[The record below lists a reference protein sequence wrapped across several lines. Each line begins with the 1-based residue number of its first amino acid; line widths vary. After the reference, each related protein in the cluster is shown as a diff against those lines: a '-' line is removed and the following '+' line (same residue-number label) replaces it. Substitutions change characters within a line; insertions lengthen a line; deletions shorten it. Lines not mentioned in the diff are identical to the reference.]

1 MMSRFVIY
9 MIAYVVMVVVNI
21 IAERLPLNGQ
31 TTGEISRKVDVL
43 FTPAG
48 YVFSIWGLI
57 YILLAIWILRQ
68 VPFSRRDLPMY
79 RQALVPFVISCILN
93 ALWIVVW
100 HYEYFFFSVI
110 VMLSLLFTLISLY
123 TVVKRTNPRF
133 FDLLPF
139 SIYLSWISVATIANI
154 SFTLKYNDWDG
165 FGLSDA
171 FWAIVMLLI
180 ATALA
185 FLFMIRQRDNIY
197 PLVFVWSFVGIGVKN
212 QGTASLVA
220 YVSFLLAGV
229 ILIGTASLYKE
240 KT

>member
-1 MMSRFVIY
+1 MGRFVIY
-9 MIAYVVMVVVNI
+9 MIAYVVMVIVNI

-31 TTGEISRKVDVL
+31 TTGEISRKADVL

-48 YVFSIWGLI
+48 YVFSIWGFI
-57 YILLAIWILRQ
+57 YVLLAIWILRQ
-68 VPFSRRDLPMY
+68 FPSSRRDLPIY
-79 RQALVPFVISCILN
+79 RQAFVPFVVSCILN

-110 VMLSLLFTLISLY
+110 VMLSLLLTLIWLY
-123 TVVKRTNPRF
+123 KAVKRTNPRF
-133 FDLLPF
+133 FDLFPF
-139 SIYLSWISVATIANI
+139 SVYLSWISVATIANI
-154 SFTLKYNDWDG
+154 SFVLKYNGWNG

-171 FWAIVMLLI
+171 FWAIILLFL
-180 ATALA
+180 ASALA
-185 FLFMIRQRDNIY
+185 FVFTSQQNDYIY
-197 PLVFVWSFVGIGVKN
+197 PLVFVWAFVGIGVKN

-229 ILIGTASLYKE
+229 ILISTASLYKE